1 MNMKKLSILAACALV
16 LSCLLVACTQA
27 PSDPTQSD
35 EAPAQTTAQTTA
47 QQTDDRPDGQTDDL
61 IMDAPDIQSPV
72 LSPDEN
78 GKITYTVT
86 VVDQNGDPVIG
97 AAVQMCAD
105 LACLLPTPTNADGV
119 AAFTIE
125 PAETCYVTVIS
136 CPEGYTV
143 DTTQSFHFPEGSAE
157 LTVTVNKE

>member
-1 MNMKKLSILAACALV
+1 MKKLSILAACALV
-16 LSCLLVACTQA
+16 LSCLLAACTQA

-47 QQTDDRPDGQTDDL
+47 QQTDNRPDGKTDGPTDD
-61 IMDAPDIQSPV
+61 PTDIQSPAWT
-72 LSPDEN
+72 PDEN
-78 GKITYTVT
+78 GKLTYTVT
-86 VVDQNGDPVIG
+86 VVDQNGNPVIG

-105 LACLLPTPTNADGV
+105 LACLLPTTTNADGV
-119 AAFTIE
+119 VTFTIE
-125 PAETCYVTVIS
+125 PAETCYVTVVS

>member
-16 LSCLLVACTQA
+16 LSCLLAACTQT
-27 PSDPTQSD
+27 PSDDPTQSD

-47 QQTDDRPDGQTDDL
+47 KQTDDRPDGKTDG
-61 IMDAPDIQSPV
+61 PTDIQSPA
-72 LSPDEN
+72 LTPDEN
-78 GKITYTVT
+78 GKLTYTVT

-97 AAVQMCAD
+97 AAVQMCVD
-105 LACLLPTPTNADGV
+105 LACLLPTTTNADGV
-119 AAFTIE
+119 VTFTIE
-125 PAETCYVTVIS
+125 PAETCYVTVVS